1 MLLKLI
7 CEPVVTQI
15 HIYSR
20 RLCFMKKEKILARIL
35 KHFWLENA
43 DSLGINARFVDIKHH
58 EKMREFE

>member
-1 MLLKLI
+1 M
-7 CEPVVTQI
+7 TQI